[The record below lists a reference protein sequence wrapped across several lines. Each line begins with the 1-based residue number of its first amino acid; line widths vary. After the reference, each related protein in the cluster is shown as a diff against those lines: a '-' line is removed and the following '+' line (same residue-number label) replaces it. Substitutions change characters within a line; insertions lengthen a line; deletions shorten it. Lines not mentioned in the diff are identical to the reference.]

1 MGLAVECATGRVDV
15 LACGADG
22 APLARETE
30 TVEHGHAA
38 RVTPLVRKALARAGL
53 APRALRWVAADLGP
67 GSFTGVRVGLATI
80 EALALA
86 AGAEMRGAA
95 SLAALAHGAPFKRA
109 LLVPLV
115 PAGRRDLY
123 AGWFRTDARG
133 QVRLLGAP
141 VVGALEPILEQARE
155 LQVAS
160 GLSDVRFLGPGAA
173 RERAGLEAEF
183 PGSTAGEWRHDGLA
197 AEDLA
202 RAAALGLGPAAG
214 LPAPGAPLEP
224 LYVRSAQA
232 EERVRHRVS
241 AQEPI
246 ALRDLA
252 AADVPAVAELEIR
265 IFSDPWPES
274 FFLGELAQPLV
285 YARVAEREGR
295 IAGYS
300 VAWLGA
306 GAGHL
311 GNLAT
316 VPGQRR
322 RGVAR
327 ALMDDLLDRARVLG
341 VGAITLEVRAAN
353 FAAQGLYRGYGFRVA
368 GLRRGYY
375 RDTGEDALV
384 MAWSPAGPARLQG
397 AG

>member
-1 MGLAVECATGRVDV
+1 V
-15 LACGADG
+15 
-22 APLARETE
+22 
-30 TVEHGHAA
+30 
-38 RVTPLVRKALARAGL
+38 
-53 APRALRWVAADLGP
+53 
-67 GSFTGVRVGLATI
+67 
-80 EALALA
+80 
-86 AGAEMRGAA
+86 
-95 SLAALAHGAPFKRA
+95 
-109 LLVPLV
+109 
-115 PAGRRDLY
+115 
-123 AGWFRTDARG
+123 
-133 QVRLLGAP
+133 
-141 VVGALEPILEQARE
+141 
-155 LQVAS
+155 
-160 GLSDVRFLGPGAA
+160 
-173 RERAGLEAEF
+173 
-183 PGSTAGEWRHDGLA
+183 
-197 AEDLA
+197 
-202 RAAALGLGPAAG
+202 
-214 LPAPGAPLEP
+214 
-224 LYVRSAQA
+224 
-232 EERVRHRVS
+232 
-241 AQEPI
+241 
-246 ALRDLA
+246 
-252 AADVPAVAELEIR
+252 

-300 VAWLGA
+300 MAWLGA

-327 ALMDDLLDRARVLG
+327 ALMDDLLDRALALG

-368 GLRRGYY
+368 GVRRGYY